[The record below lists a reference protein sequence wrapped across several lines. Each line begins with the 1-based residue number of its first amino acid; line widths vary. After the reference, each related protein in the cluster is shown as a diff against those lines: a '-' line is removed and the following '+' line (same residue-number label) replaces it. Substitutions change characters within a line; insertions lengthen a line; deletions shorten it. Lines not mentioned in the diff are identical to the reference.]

1 MNQEK
6 KKKEKMPK
14 PKYNMWQNSWFM
26 IKLAWTSKE
35 KKVLILSFLSGVL
48 ALLISLINLYVTP
61 VILSKIET
69 NVSITEL
76 IITILLFVGALM
88 IVSASSTYINEN
100 IQYGKISV
108 RLEIINLL
116 NKKSCTTSYPNVHN
130 DEFKKLLNKADNC
143 TNSNMASTESIWGTL
158 TKLLTDVLGFIIYV
172 LLLSSFEPI
181 LIVVILATTLISYF
195 VGKYVNKYG
204 YKHRDEVSE
213 TYKQMNYIGNQ
224 MKQSAKAKDIKIFG
238 LKPWLTELY
247 DKALSTYVAFQKKA
261 EGVYIWAKI
270 VDLVM
275 TFLRNAIAYAY
286 LINLVLN
293 NGLSISEF
301 LLVFNAVGGFSTWM
315 VGILGGLNTLH
326 KESLDICSVRECLE
340 FEELFKF
347 ENGEHIEVD
356 DNKVYELRLNNVSFK
371 YPGAENNTLN
381 NINLTLHPGEKL
393 AIVGLNGAGK
403 TTLIKLMCGLLD
415 PTEGEVLLNGKDIR
429 DYNRSDFYKMFSA
442 VFQDFSLLAGSI
454 TLNIAQSEDDID
466 MERIKDCATMAGLK
480 KKIESLDNGYNTL
493 LNRDVYE
500 DAILLSG
507 GETQRLMLAR
517 ALYKN
522 GYFVFLDEPT
532 AALDPIAE
540 AEMYQKYND
549 ITNCKS
555 SVYIS
560 HRLASTRFCDRIIMI
575 SDGIIKEEGTHE
587 ELLKLGGK
595 YFELYEIQSKY
606 YKEGENDDEE
616 R

>member
-1 MNQEK
+1 MSQEK
-6 KKKEKMPK
+6 KKKMQK

-26 IKLAWTSKE
+26 IKLAWASKE
-35 KKVLILSFLSGVL
+35 KKVLILSFLAGVL
-48 ALLISLINLYVTP
+48 SLLISLINLYVTP
-61 VILSKIET
+61 VILSKVDM
-69 NVSITEL
+69 NVSISEL
-76 IITILLFVGALM
+76 VLTILLFVGALM
-88 IVSASSTYINEN
+88 IVSAASTYIDSN

-116 NKKSCTTSYPNVHN
+116 NKKSCSTSYPNIHN
-130 DEFKKLLNKADNC
+130 DKFKKLVNKAFNC
-143 TNSNMASTESIWGTL
+143 TNSNRASTESIWGTL
-158 TKLLTDVLGFIIYV
+158 TKLLTNVLGFIIYV

-181 LIVVILATTLISYF
+181 LIIVILITTLISYF

-213 TYKQMNYIGNQ
+213 TYKQMNYISNQ

-247 DKALSTYVAFQKKA
+247 DKALDTYVAFQKKA

-275 TFLRNAIAYAY
+275 TFLRNGIAYSY

-301 LLVFNAVGGFSTWM
+301 LLVFSAVGGFSTWM

-340 FEELFKF
+340 FEEIFKF

-371 YPGAENNTLN
+371 YPKALENTLN

-429 DYNRSDFYKMFSA
+429 NYNRFDFYKMFSA
-442 VFQDFSLLAGSI
+442 VFQDFSLLPGTI

-466 MERIKDCATMAGLK
+466 MDRIKDCATIAGLK
-480 KKIESLDNGYNTL
+480 KKIESLENGYNTL
-493 LNRDVYE
+493 LNREVYD

-549 ITNCKS
+549 ITSGKS

-606 YKEGENDDEE
+606 YKEGENNDEE